1 MAPSR
6 ALRVAILAAPS
17 LVVVL
22 LLAGVEVGVR
32 LALPRIES
40 LDVFVTNPEQQA
52 QFVDRNRVRIFEG
65 DPLLFWRVRP
75 NLHRVIW
82 KATPVTT
89 NAQGLRYPSPVGGKQ
104 RGVFRIVCVGDSVT
118 FGFGVPRVRSQEP
131 PEADPPGRP
140 YPALLETWLR
150 AANPGRAIEVI
161 PLACPGYSSRQGLAW
176 LRRDI
181 GWLRPDVVTA
191 LFGWNDISRRN
202 VEDAVAMPTSGA
214 SVLARS
220 LVSRSQALLHLRR
233 WLGGQ
238 GLFRRGPAEG
248 WRLVMRVPRDEYV
261 VNMLAIARLA
271 REHGARPVILGPV
284 YRDRYSNPPEGDEIA
299 DDRRALAAAAARD
312 GIPYVEFPELT
323 EDAWP
328 TDRRLFSEH
337 IHPNSRG
344 HRLLAQE
351 LLRFLDEQHLLEGL
365 AVPETVR
372 RPPS

>member
-1 MAPSR
+1 MTLSR

-17 LVVVL
+17 LVVVI

-40 LDVFVTNPEQQA
+40 LDVFVTNPDQQA
-52 QFVDRNRVRIFEG
+52 QFVDQNRVRIFEG

-89 NAQGLRYPSPVGGKQ
+89 NAQGLRYPSPVARKQ
-104 RGVFRIVCVGDSVT
+104 QGVFRIVCVGDSVT
-118 FGFGVPRVRSQEP
+118 FGFGVPGVRP
-131 PEADPPGRP
+131 YRPADAEARP
-140 YPALLETWLR
+140 YPALLEEWLR
-150 AANPGRAIEVI
+150 AANPGRAIEVV
-161 PLACPGYSSRQGLAW
+161 PLACPGYSSRQGLEW

-181 GWLRPDVVTA
+181 DWLRPDVVTA

-202 VEDAVAMPTSGA
+202 VEDAVAMPTSAA

-233 WLGGQ
+233 WMGQ
-238 GLFRRGPAEG
+238 RGFFRRGPAEG
-248 WRLVMRVPRDEYV
+248 WRLTMRVPPDEYV
-261 VNMLAIARLA
+261 ANMLAIARLA
-271 REHGARPVILGPV
+271 REHGAEAVILGPV
-284 YRDRYSNPPEGDEIA
+284 YRDRRSNPPEGDEIA
-299 DDRRALAAAAARD
+299 ENRRALTAAAARE

-328 TDRRLFSEH
+328 QDHRLFSEH

-344 HRLLAQE
+344 HRLLAEE
-351 LLRFLDEQHLLEGL
+351 LLRFLAQQHLLDGL
-365 AVPETVR
+365 AVPETVP